1 MNLQFLVRQ
10 RGRLAE
16 KSPRA
21 CADAWK
27 EAHVLCSAI
36 YPGAHIFRVRP
47 PIPDILYLSP
57 AAAACA
63 PVRAI
68 RSPRPHA
75 CHRKMTEIF
84 PISGIYTDAQ
94 NSLRLVTSYVG
105 LPMRILLD
113 GPSPLKP

>member
-10 RGRLAE
+10 RGRLPE

-84 PISGIYTDAQ
+84 PISGIYLCRHRRAKFAEIGGELCRITDAY
-94 NSLRLVTSYVG
+94 LA
-105 LPMRILLD
+105 
-113 GPSPLKP
+113 